1 MDNDETETYV
11 SKTVRE
17 ENEET
22 KPNVQLAP
30 IVDSDELE
38 TEDIPLQLCTSFPND
53 NSKQIDFVLHIR
65 DKTDKIINDD
75 DQNLANNFSQSEID
89 DYYRKYEA
97 REAMLS
103 EIREEGLE
111 IYEFPPFQK
120 GSSTHTYKLLHCPKE
135 RLLREAE
142 DVKLEVDLKDQIP
155 QEKVEDQFSFK
166 KIKNKIFHDKIGE
179 NQMICCLS

>member
-1 MDNDETETYV
+1 MDSDETYV
-11 SKTVRE
+11 PKTVRK

-22 KPNVQLAP
+22 RPNIQLAP
-30 IVDSDELE
+30 IVDSEELE
-38 TEDIPLQLCTSFPND
+38 PGDIPLQLCTSFPND
-53 NSKQIDFVLHIR
+53 NSKQIDFVLHIS

-75 DQNLANNFSQSEID
+75 DENFASNLSQGEID

-142 DVKLEVDLKDQIP
+142 DVKLEVDLKDQI
-155 QEKVEDQFSFK
+155 QQDKVEDQLSFE
-166 KIKNKIFHDKIGE
+166 KIKNKLFHDKI
-179 NQMICCLS
+179 SK

>member
-111 IYEFPPFQK
+111 
-120 GSSTHTYKLLHCPKE
+120 
-135 RLLREAE
+135 R
-142 DVKLEVDLKDQIP
+142 V
-155 QEKVEDQFSFK
+155 
-166 KIKNKIFHDKIGE
+166 
-179 NQMICCLS
+179 